1 MAEIGSPAADERAL
15 STVLRVVGAIFVVF
29 FAIALIGSATQ
40 SEMPDLLYRLF
51 GWGSIG
57 DAEEQMLSAVYIVLG
72 VFLWLAA
79 ADPLRHRL
87 FIDFVIVANAAH
99 FLVMGIQAIVIPGE
113 HLHLV
118 GDVLLGWLLV
128 VLLLVVWVPARRR
141 ATRVA

>member
-1 MAEIGSPAADERAL
+1 M
-15 STVLRVVGAIFVVF
+15 VLRVVGAIFVVF
-29 FAIALIGSATQ
+29 FAIAFIGSATK
-40 SEMPDLLYRLF
+40 SATPEVLYRLF

-57 DAEEQMLSAVYIVLG
+57 DAEEQMISAVYIVLG
-72 VFLWLAA
+72 GYLWLAA

-128 VLLLVVWVPARRR
+128 AALLVVWVPARRR
-141 ATRVA
+141 AAAVA